1 MKTMKKLLAVILA
14 MTLTMAMGICASASS
29 QGGGD
34 GDGTNAAPKGS
45 ITVTNAIV
53 GETYTLYKV
62 FNATVANGRADEG
75 TGISYTSTWFTKEM
89 AATCE
94 YFDVDDSG
102 NITIKAAGKKNS
114 GELSDGAIGWLKDH
128 ISNFQQT
135 QDPIKPTKESPA
147 VSWTNLDPGY
157 YYIDTTTGSFVTVDS
172 ITPNVNVIDKNS
184 LPSHDKKQATAADGT
199 FSDDLLELNIGDT
212 VYYQTEISIGKGSDK
227 NITLTDT
234 MTSGLTLN
242 HGEGQITVTLDGE
255 PVASSN
261 YELNN
266 VSANGFTLVLKAAY
280 VKKLTDDKK
289 VVVAYSA
296 VINKDAVIDSADGN
310 YNTATL
316 TYSQQTATDTV
327 YVATYDFQLFK
338 TDGSAEHTYL
348 PGATFKLYDALT
360 GGNLITVGKDD
371 SDDPRYYLDS
381 TKDVEIEVTSADGV
395 NVRGL
400 KPGTYYLEETHAP
413 SGYNKL
419 TERKPVTI
427 TSGQTA
433 AHEVYVENHAG
444 AELPNTGGRGTT
456 LLYAIGAAL
465 VIGAA
470 VLLIARRRTEQ

>member
-62 FNATVANGRADEG
+62 FDATVANGRADEG

-89 AATCE
+89 AATCK

-102 NITIKAAGKKNS
+102 NITIKAAGKKDS

-135 QDPIKPTKESPA
+135 QNPIKPTKESPA

-199 FSDDLLELNIGDT
+199 FGDDLLELNIGDT
-212 VYYQTEISIGKGSDK
+212 VYYQTEIKIGKGADK
-227 NITLTDT
+227 DITLTDT

-242 HGEGQITVTLDGE
+242 QSAITVTLDGE

-310 YNTATL
+310 SNEAKL
-316 TYSQQTATDTV
+316 EYSEQKATDTV

-338 TDGSAEHTYL
+338 TDGSAENTYL
-348 PGATFKLYDALT
+348 PGAKFKLYDALT
-360 GGNLITVGKDD
+360 GGNLIKVNKDNTG
-371 SDDPRYYLDS
+371 YYLDS
-381 TKDVEIEVTSADGV
+381 TADVEIEVNSPNGV

-400 KPGTYYLEETHAP
+400 KPGTYYLEEIQAP
-413 SGYNKL
+413 AGYNKL

-433 AHEVYVENHAG
+433 AHDVYVENHAG

-470 VLLIARRRTEQ
+470 VLLVARRRTEQ

>member
-62 FNATVANGRADEG
+62 FDATVANGRADEG
-75 TGISYTSTWFTKEM
+75 TGISYTSTWFTKEI

-94 YFDVDDSG
+94 YFDLDDSG
-102 NITIKAAGKKNS
+102 NITIMPAGKKDS
-114 GELSDGAIGWLKDH
+114 GELSDDAITWLKDH

-172 ITPNVNVIDKNS
+172 ITPNVNVEDKNS

-199 FSDDLLELNIGDT
+199 FGDDLLELNIGDT
-212 VYYQTEISIGKGSDK
+212 VYYQTEIKIGKGSDK
-227 NITLTDT
+227 PITLTDT
-234 MTSGLTLN
+234 MTSGLDLN
-242 HGEGQITVTLDGE
+242 QTTITVKKGSETV
-255 PVASSN
+255 PASN
-261 YELNN
+261 YDLTPSEH
-266 VSANGFTLVLKAAY
+266 GFTLVLKADY
-280 VKKLTDDKK
+280 VQKLSNTD
-289 VVVAYSA
+289 VITVAYSA
-296 VINKDAVIDSADGN
+296 VINEKAAIDSATGN
-310 YNTATL
+310 SNKAKL
-316 TYSQQTATDTV
+316 EYSKQTATDTV

-348 PGATFKLYDALT
+348 PGAKFKLYDALT
-360 GGNLITVGKDD
+360 DGNLITVNKDGTG
-371 SDDPRYYLDS
+371 YYLDS
-381 TKDVEIEVTSADGV
+381 TKDVEIEVNSPDGV

-400 KPGTYYLEETHAP
+400 KPGTYYLEEIQAP
-413 SGYNKL
+413 AGYNKL

-427 TSGQTA
+427 TSKQDKP
-433 AHEVYVENHAG
+433 HEVYVENHAG

>member
-1 MKTMKKLLAVILA
+1 M
-14 MTLTMAMGICASASS
+14 
-29 QGGGD
+29 
-34 GDGTNAAPKGS
+34 
-45 ITVTNAIV
+45 
-53 GETYTLYKV
+53 
-62 FNATVANGRADEG
+62 
-75 TGISYTSTWFTKEM
+75 
-89 AATCE
+89 
-94 YFDVDDSG
+94 
-102 NITIKAAGKKNS
+102 
-114 GELSDGAIGWLKDH
+114 
-128 ISNFQQT
+128 
-135 QDPIKPTKESPA
+135 
-147 VSWTNLDPGY
+147 
-157 YYIDTTTGSFVTVDS
+157 DS

-199 FSDDLLELNIGDT
+199 FGDDLLELNIGDT
-212 VYYQTEISIGKGSDK
+212 VYYQTEIAIGKGSDK
-227 NITLTDT
+227 DITLTDT

-242 HGEGQITVTLDGE
+242 QSAITVTLDGE

-266 VSANGFTLVLKAAY
+266 VSANGFTLVLKATY

-348 PGATFKLYDALT
+348 PGAKFKLYDALT
-360 GGNLITVGKDD
+360 DGNLITVNKDGTG
-371 SDDPRYYLDS
+371 YYLDS
-381 TKDVEIEVTSADGV
+381 TKDVEIEVNSPDGV

-400 KPGTYYLEETHAP
+400 KPGTYYLEEIQAP
-413 SGYNKL
+413 AGYNKL

-427 TSGQTA
+427 TSKQDKP
-433 AHEVYVENHAG
+433 HEVYVENHAG

>member
-62 FNATVANGRADEG
+62 FDATVANGRADEG

-89 AATCE
+89 AATCK

-102 NITIKAAGKKNS
+102 NITIKAAGKKDS

-135 QDPIKPTKESPA
+135 QNPIKPTKESPA

-227 NITLTDT
+227 DITLTDT

-242 HGEGQITVTLDGE
+242 QSAITVTLDGE

-310 YNTATL
+310 SNEAKL
-316 TYSQQTATDTV
+316 EYSEQKATDTV

-338 TDGSAEHTYL
+338 TDGSAENTYL
-348 PGATFKLYDALT
+348 PGAKFKLYDALT
-360 GGNLITVGKDD
+360 GGNLIKVNKDNTG
-371 SDDPRYYLDS
+371 YYLDS
-381 TKDVEIEVTSADGV
+381 TADVEIEVNSPNGV

-400 KPGTYYLEETHAP
+400 KPGTYYLEEIQAP
-413 SGYNKL
+413 AGYNKL

-427 TSGQTA
+427 TSKQDKP
-433 AHEVYVENHAG
+433 HEVSVENHAG
-444 AELPNTGGRGTT
+444 AELPSTGGRGTT

-470 VLLIARRRTEQ
+470 VLLVARRRTEQ